1 MSRGFFLVLEGPEG
15 AGKSTLAAALAAR
28 LHQVDLDPALVREP
42 GGTPVAERIRAVL
55 LDPAHPMEPVSELFL
70 FLAARADLVARVIRP
85 ALAAGRVVIADRFQ
99 LSTEAYQCGGRGL
112 DLELFRTANRAATG
126 DLQPDL
132 TLVLDLP
139 TEVGFARIRS
149 GGQRL
154 DRIEQA
160 GAEFHAR
167 VAQVFRNA
175 TGPGLVHLDA
185 GLASDQVLLKAWQ
198 AVEVARRGAP
208 IDRNH

>member
-1 MSRGFFLVLEGPEG
+1 MSRGFFLVLEGTEG
-15 AGKSTLAAALAAR
+15 AGKSTLAAALDAR
-28 LHQVDLDPALVREP
+28 LRAEGADPVLVREP

-112 DLELFRTANRAATG
+112 DVDLFRRANQAATAG
-126 DLQPDL
+126 LQPDL

-139 TEVGFARIRS
+139 AELGFGRMRS
-149 GGQRL
+149 GGKPL

-160 GAEFHAR
+160 GEEFHAR
-167 VAQVFRNA
+167 VAAVFRDA
-175 TGPGLVHLDA
+175 SGPGLTHLDA
-185 GLASDQVLLKAWQ
+185 ALPAEEVLRRAWAALEQ
-198 AVEVARRGAP
+198 RRRSAP
-208 IDRNH
+208 VDGRH